1 MPTYNL
7 KCTNKDCGYRWEDFM
22 SIREKEQAECPKC
35 HYRAVTDYGAKQSGS
50 ILIKGAGFYAERVIR

>member
-22 SIREKEQAECPKC
+22 SIREKEQADLNAITERLQITEQSK
-35 HYRAVTDYGAKQSGS
+35 AVVF
-50 ILIKGAGFYAERVIR
+50 L